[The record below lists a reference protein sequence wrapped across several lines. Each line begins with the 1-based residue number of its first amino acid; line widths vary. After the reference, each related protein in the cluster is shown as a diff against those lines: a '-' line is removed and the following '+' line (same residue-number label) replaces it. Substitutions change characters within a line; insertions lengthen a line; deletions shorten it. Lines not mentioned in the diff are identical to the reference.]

1 MLRRMMEDESVS
13 QEQWCRMSC
22 AVHVKGLDASQK
34 ELDDIVLEHEQRQ
47 KWLEQFDKRWADYKR
62 ENSISDLGFID

>member
-1 MLRRMMEDESVS
+1 MMEDESVS

-22 AVHVKGLDASQK
+22 AVHVKPDASQK
-34 ELDDIVLEHEQRQ
+34 ELDDFVLEYEQRQ

-62 ENSISDLGFID
+62 EHNMSDLGSID